1 MKVVEKRKRKAGI
14 RKKYLMKLYAK
25 QDGKCANPKC
35 PHNEYREYFHPD
47 FIDLDHI
54 VPVSK
59 GSSDELDNLQL
70 LCRKCNGKKSDKTV
84 QENIDS

>member
-1 MKVVEKRKRKAGI
+1 
-14 RKKYLMKLYAK
+14 MKLYGK

-35 PHNEYREYFHPD
+35 PHNEDQDYFHPD

-59 GSSDELDNLQL
+59 GGSDELDNLQL

-84 QENIDS
+84 M

>member
-1 MKVVEKRKRKAGI
+1 
-14 RKKYLMKLYAK
+14 MKLYAK

-35 PHNEYREYFHPD
+35 PHNEYKECFHPD

-54 VPVSK
+54 VPFSK
-59 GSSDELDNLQL
+59 GVSDELDNLQL

-84 QENIDS
+84 LEHSDS